1 MHIHTGSYNLLPKKS
16 WNLFIKKIV
25 LFTLT
30 CFNFSHLQSTLHLM
44 QYNYGDIFSIAQN
57 RFWTWFWC
65 LLVLLLFF
73 ALPLPHCQNV
83 TFEDFFHLGKQKNS
97 RLGQIRWMGEWDTG
111 TMPFLVKNCWTLST
125 VWAGVLIKHPPWNG
139 QTHWKHLQKNSLKL
153 NASTASHNNASWYTN
168 TDGFLEHSPSGGEY
182 THLYYKGP
190 TIQKIIPVVWAISSR
205 SINTQTK
212 LKGCK
217 AIFISNFHSDQKF

>member
-1 MHIHTGSYNLLPKKS
+1 M
-16 WNLFIKKIV
+16 

-73 ALPLPHCQNV
+73 ALPLPHWQNV

-97 RLGQIRWMGEWDTG
+97 RLGPDQVDGGTG
-111 TMPFLVKNCWTLST
+111 HGDHAIF
-125 VWAGVLIKHPPWNG
+125 G
-139 QTHWKHLQKNSLKL
+139 QKL
-153 NASTASHNNASWYTN
+153 
-168 TDGFLEHSPSGGEY
+168 L
-182 THLYYKGP
+182 
-190 TIQKIIPVVWAISSR
+190 
-205 SINTQTK
+205 NTQHSVSRCAHKTPTMK
-212 LKGCK
+212 WANTLKASSK
-217 AIFISNFHSDQKF
+217 KFTEAERKHSLSQQCQLVHGYRWVPRTLT